1 MSLIYLDT
9 CLLIYLV
16 EQDPVF
22 SSRIAEA
29 IEREPA
35 ASFAI
40 SPLVRME
47 CLVRPLRDG
56 NLVIQR
62 RFEHAFDTLVM
73 LDIPAAVFDEAGVLR
88 ARFGLRTPEAMHL
101 ACAQHHGCQALWTN
115 DDRLARASLGLAR
128 SITSHK

>member
-1 MSLIYLDT
+1 
-9 CLLIYLV
+9 
-16 EQDPVF
+16 
-22 SSRIAEA
+22 
-29 IEREPA
+29 
-35 ASFAI
+35 
-40 SPLVRME
+40 
-47 CLVRPLRDG
+47 
-56 NLVIQR
+56 
-62 RFEHAFDTLVM
+62 M